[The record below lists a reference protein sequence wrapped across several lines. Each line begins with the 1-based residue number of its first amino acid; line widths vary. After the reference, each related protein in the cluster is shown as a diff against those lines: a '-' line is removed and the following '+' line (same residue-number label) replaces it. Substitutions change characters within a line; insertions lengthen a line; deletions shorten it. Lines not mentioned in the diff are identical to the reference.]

1 MILDRPAFSASDN
14 QLAIGALI
22 KSPTTCCN
30 CFAPKK
36 RWSDSASGQMSEVYC
51 RKCDDIDS
59 PACLANIT
67 PKKMQKLKNR
77 TILTVESE
85 IEIPNGKNLPNKIK
99 NLKKDKKLNNN
110 NKKHE
115 EYELADDATSLN
127 DDHHDLTKID
137 ILNDFDSKLRI
148 RVHGKEE
155 LPVEQQ
161 TTNLIKRNP
170 SKKIINRPFDIETV
184 VINDNKKKDDFN
196 GNLGMDKR
204 LSRIYSTLPKRKRD
218 KMHHSMWYAKP
229 NSLRVPKRTTP
240 DGTNIYYW
248 CDLPKK
254 ALKGGLNFF

>member
-1 MILDRPAFSASDN
+1 MSD
-14 QLAIGALI
+14 I
-22 KSPTTCCN
+22 
-30 CFAPKK
+30 
-36 RWSDSASGQMSEVYC
+36 YC
-51 RKCDDIDS
+51 RKCDDVDS

-67 PKKMQKLKNR
+67 PKKMQLKNR
-77 TILTVESE
+77 SILTVESE
-85 IEIPNGKNLPNKIK
+85 IELPNGKSSPNKIK
-99 NLKKDKKLNNN
+99 NGKKEKHVNNN
-110 NKKHE
+110 NKRHE

-155 LPVEQQ
+155 LPVEQ

-170 SKKIINRPFDIETV
+170 SKKKVINRPFDIETV

-196 GNLGMDKR
+196 GNLGTAEKR
-204 LSRIYSTLPKRKRD
+204 LTRIYSTLPKRKRD
-218 KMHHSMWYAKP
+218 KMHHSRWYAKP
-229 NSLRVPKRTTP
+229 NSLRVPRRTTP

-254 ALKGGLNFF
+254 ALKGGLNFFFTFIL

>member
-1 MILDRPAFSASDN
+1 
-14 QLAIGALI
+14 
-22 KSPTTCCN
+22 
-30 CFAPKK
+30 
-36 RWSDSASGQMSEVYC
+36 MSEVYC
-51 RKCDDIDS
+51 RKCDDVDS

-85 IEIPNGKNLPNKIK
+85 IELPNGKNSPNKIK
-99 NLKKDKKLNNN
+99 SIKKEKQLNNN
-110 NKKHE
+110 NKRHE

-127 DDHHDLTKID
+127 DDHHDLSKID

-148 RVHGKEE
+148 RVTRGKEE

-161 TTNLIKRNP
+161 TTNFIKRNP

-196 GNLGMDKR
+196 GNLGMDRR
-204 LSRIYSTLPKRKRD
+204 LNRIYSTLPKRKRD

-254 ALKGGLNFF
+254 ALKGGLNFFFVIFFSNYFL

>member
-1 MILDRPAFSASDN
+1 MSD
-14 QLAIGALI
+14 
-22 KSPTTCCN
+22 
-30 CFAPKK
+30 
-36 RWSDSASGQMSEVYC
+36 VYC
-51 RKCDDIDS
+51 RKCDDVDS

-67 PKKMQKLKNR
+67 PKKMQLKNR
-77 TILTVESE
+77 SILTVESE
-85 IEIPNGKNLPNKIK
+85 IELPNGKSSPNKIK
-99 NLKKDKKLNNN
+99 NGKKEKHVNNN
-110 NKKHE
+110 NKRHE

-155 LPVEQQ
+155 LPVEQ

-170 SKKIINRPFDIETV
+170 SKKKVINRPFDIETV

-196 GNLGMDKR
+196 GNLGTAEKR
-204 LSRIYSTLPKRKRD
+204 LTRIYSTLPKRKRD
-218 KMHHSMWYAKP
+218 KMHHSRWYAKP
-229 NSLRVPKRTTP
+229 NSLRVPRRTTP

-254 ALKGGLNFF
+254 ALKGGLNFFFTFFLFFECLLNFLYFF

>member
-1 MILDRPAFSASDN
+1 MSD
-14 QLAIGALI
+14 
-22 KSPTTCCN
+22 
-30 CFAPKK
+30 
-36 RWSDSASGQMSEVYC
+36 VYC

-67 PKKMQKLKNR
+67 PKKMQIKNR

-85 IEIPNGKNLPNKIK
+85 IELPNGTKSKSK
-99 NLKKDKKLNNN
+99 SSFKKEKEHLNNN
-110 NKKHE
+110 NFKKRHE
-115 EYELADDATSLN
+115 EYEMADDATSLN
-127 DDHHDLTKID
+127 DAPHDDLSKID

-148 RVHGKEE
+148 RVNGKEE
-155 LPVEQQ
+155 LPA
-161 TTNLIKRNP
+161 TTTKTKNP
-170 SKKIINRPFDIETV
+170 SKKIINRPFDIETI

-248 CDLPKK
+248 CDLPKR
-254 ALKGGLNFF
+254 ALKGCLNFFILNFFPFLLLFFVILF